1 MIGEQIKTAR
11 KAKGIS
17 QEELAV
23 RLGVVRQTVSKWENG
38 MSVPDADVLIKIA
51 ELLDVPVSQLLGI
64 EPESGSVQDMAG
76 ELARLNKELAAK
88 IQKEKLRAELDKKR
102 GVILLLSFG
111 TLIAALTVK
120 IELLSLLLAGAC
132 MLAMLAILYRNLTLF
147 TGAAADK
154 AGIGA
159 LRAATIFDAV
169 VLLLVLTVAALD
181 KTALAA
187 LSEDG
192 ERLLAAVI
200 MCGIMLFGG
209 FISPRLPY
217 NRHTGLRLPWTV
229 RDEDTWNV
237 AHRVLGYISLPLTM
251 LYLAA
256 ALTVRNADAAAA
268 AATVC
273 FILWIGIPGLVSYI
287 FFWKKLHGKA

>member
-1 MIGEQIKTAR
+1 MIGEQIKAAR
-11 KAKGIS
+11 KAKGVS

-51 ELLDVPVSQLLGI
+51 ELLDVTVSQLLGI

-132 MLAMLAILYRNLTLF
+132 MLTMLAILYRNLTLF

-154 AGIGA
+154 VGIGA

-237 AHRVLGYISLPLTM
+237 AHRVLGYISLPMTM

-268 AATVC
+268 TAKVC

>member
-1 MIGEQIKTAR
+1 MIGEQIKAAR
-11 KAKGIS
+11 KAKGVS

-38 MSVPDADVLIKIA
+38 MSVPDADVLIQIA

-120 IELLSLLLAGAC
+120 IELLSLLLA
-132 MLAMLAILYRNLTLF
+132 ILYRNLTLF

-192 ERLLAAVI
+192 ERLLATVI

-237 AHRVLGYISLPLTM
+237 AHRVLGCISLPMTL

-256 ALTVRNADAAAA
+256 ALTVRSADAAAA
-268 AATVC
+268 AAKVC

>member
-1 MIGEQIKTAR
+1 MIGEQIKAAR
-11 KAKGIS
+11 KAKGVS

-132 MLAMLAILYRNLTLF
+132 MLTMLAILYRNLTLF

-237 AHRVLGYISLPLTM
+237 AHRVLGYISLPMTM

-256 ALTVRNADAAAA
+256 ALTVRSADAAAA
-268 AATVC
+268 AAKVC

>member
-11 KAKGIS
+11 KAKGVS

-51 ELLDVPVSQLLGI
+51 ELLDVPVSQLLGM

-132 MLAMLAILYRNLTLF
+132 MLTMLAILYRNLTLF

-237 AHRVLGYISLPLTM
+237 AHRVLGYISLPMTM

-268 AATVC
+268 AAKVC

>member
-88 IQKEKLRAELDKKR
+88 IQKEKLRVELDKKR

-132 MLAMLAILYRNLTLF
+132 MLTMLAILYRNLTLF
-147 TGAAADK
+147 TGAAVDK

-237 AHRVLGYISLPLTM
+237 AHRVLGYISLPMTM

-256 ALTVRNADAAAA
+256 ALTVRSAGAAAA
-268 AATVC
+268 AAKVC

>member
-11 KAKGIS
+11 KAKGVS

-38 MSVPDADVLIKIA
+38 MSVTDADVLIKIA

-132 MLAMLAILYRNLTLF
+132 MLTMLAILYRNLTLF

-237 AHRVLGYISLPLTM
+237 AHRVLGYISLPMTM

-256 ALTVRNADAAAA
+256 ALTVRSADAAAA

>member
-11 KAKGIS
+11 KAKGVS

-38 MSVPDADVLIKIA
+38 MSVPDADVLIQIA

-132 MLAMLAILYRNLTLF
+132 MLTMLAILYRNLTLF

-154 AGIGA
+154 AGIGT

-209 FISPRLPY
+209 FVSPRLPY

-237 AHRVLGYISLPLTM
+237 AHRVLGYISLPMTM

-256 ALTVRNADAAAA
+256 ALTVRSADAAAA

-273 FILWIGIPGLVSYI
+273 FILWVGIPGLVSYI

>member
-11 KAKGIS
+11 KAKGVS

-38 MSVPDADVLIKIA
+38 MSVPDADVLIQIA
-51 ELLDVPVSQLLGI
+51 ELLDVPVSQLLGV
-64 EPESGSVQDMAG
+64 EPERGVQDMAG

-132 MLAMLAILYRNLTLF
+132 MLTMLAILYRNLTLF

-181 KTALAA
+181 KTALVA

-237 AHRVLGYISLPLTM
+237 AHRVLGCISLPMTL

-268 AATVC
+268 AAKVC

>member
-1 MIGEQIKTAR
+1 
-11 KAKGIS
+11 
-17 QEELAV
+17 
-23 RLGVVRQTVSKWENG
+23 
-38 MSVPDADVLIKIA
+38 MSVPDADVLIQIA

-132 MLAMLAILYRNLTLF
+132 MLTMLAILYRNLTLF

-237 AHRVLGYISLPLTM
+237 AHRVLGCISLPMTL

-268 AATVC
+268 AAKVC

>member
-11 KAKGIS
+11 KAKGVS

-132 MLAMLAILYRNLTLF
+132 MLTMLAILYRNLTLF

-217 NRHTGLRLPWTV
+217 NRHIGLRLPWTV

-237 AHRVLGYISLPLTM
+237 AHRVLGYISLPMTM

-256 ALTVRNADAAAA
+256 ALTVRSADAAAA
-268 AATVC
+268 AAKVC

>member
-1 MIGEQIKTAR
+1 MIGEQIKAAR
-11 KAKGIS
+11 KAKGVS
-17 QEELAV
+17 QEKLAV

-38 MSVPDADVLIKIA
+38 MSVPDADVLIQIA

-132 MLAMLAILYRNLTLF
+132 MLTMLAILYRNLTLF

-237 AHRVLGYISLPLTM
+237 AHRVLGYISLPMTM

-256 ALTVRNADAAAA
+256 ALTVRSADAAAA

>member
-11 KAKGIS
+11 KAKGVS

-38 MSVPDADVLIKIA
+38 MSVPDADVLIQIA

-132 MLAMLAILYRNLTLF
+132 MLTMLAILYRNLTLF

-181 KTALAA
+181 KTELAA

-200 MCGIMLFGG
+200 MCGIMLFGD

-237 AHRVLGYISLPLTM
+237 AHRVLGYISLPMTM

-256 ALTVRNADAAAA
+256 ALTVRSAGAAAA
-268 AATVC
+268 AAKVC

>member
-1 MIGEQIKTAR
+1 MIGEQIKAAR
-11 KAKGIS
+11 KAKDVS

-132 MLAMLAILYRNLTLF
+132 MLTMLAILYRNLTLF

-169 VLLLVLTVAALD
+169 VLLLALTVAALD

-237 AHRVLGYISLPLTM
+237 AHRVLGYISLPMTM

-256 ALTVRNADAAAA
+256 ALTVRSADAAAA

>member
-11 KAKGIS
+11 KAKGVS

-51 ELLDVPVSQLLGI
+51 ELLDVPVSQLLGM

-76 ELARLNKELAAK
+76 ELARLTKELAAK

-132 MLAMLAILYRNLTLF
+132 MLTMLAILYRNLTLF
-147 TGAAADK
+147 TVAAADK

-192 ERLLAAVI
+192 ERVLAAVI

-237 AHRVLGYISLPLTM
+237 AHRVLGYISLPMTM

-256 ALTVRNADAAAA
+256 ALTVRSADAAAA
-268 AATVC
+268 AAKVC

>member
-1 MIGEQIKTAR
+1 MIGEQIKAAR
-11 KAKGIS
+11 KAKDVS

-132 MLAMLAILYRNLTLF
+132 MLTMLAILYPNLTLF

-169 VLLLVLTVAALD
+169 VLLLALTVAALD
-181 KTALAA
+181 KTALVA

-237 AHRVLGYISLPLTM
+237 AHRVLGYISLPMTM

-256 ALTVRNADAAAA
+256 ALTVRSADAAAA

-287 FFWKKLHGKA
+287 FFWKKHHGKA

>member
-11 KAKGIS
+11 KAKGVS

-132 MLAMLAILYRNLTLF
+132 MLTMLAILYRNLTLF

-237 AHRVLGYISLPLTM
+237 AHRVLGYISLPMTM

-268 AATVC
+268 AAKVC

>member
-11 KAKGIS
+11 KAKGVS

-38 MSVPDADVLIKIA
+38 MSVPDADVLIQIA
-51 ELLDVPVSQLLGI
+51 ELLDVPVSQLLGM
-64 EPESGSVQDMAG
+64 EPESGVQDMAG

-120 IELLSLLLAGAC
+120 IELLSLLAGAC
-132 MLAMLAILYRNLTLF
+132 MLTMLAILYRNLTLF
-147 TGAAADK
+147 IGAAADK

-237 AHRVLGYISLPLTM
+237 AHRVLGYISLPMTM
-251 LYLAA
+251 LY
-256 ALTVRNADAAAA
+256 
-268 AATVC
+268 
-273 FILWIGIPGLVSYI
+273 
-287 FFWKKLHGKA
+287 

>member
-132 MLAMLAILYRNLTLF
+132 MLTMLAILYRNLTLF

-237 AHRVLGYISLPLTM
+237 AHRVLGYISLPMTM

>member
-38 MSVPDADVLIKIA
+38 MSVPDADVLIQIA
-51 ELLDVPVSQLLGI
+51 ELLDVPVSQLLGM
-64 EPESGSVQDMAG
+64 EPESGVQDMAG

-120 IELLSLLLAGAC
+120 NELLSLLLAGVC

-169 VLLLVLTVAALD
+169 VLLLVAAAAALN

-237 AHRVLGYISLPLTM
+237 AHRVLGCISLPMTL
-251 LYLAA
+251 LYLAV
-256 ALTVRNADAAAA
+256 ALTVRSADAAAA

>member
-11 KAKGIS
+11 KAKGVS

-38 MSVPDADVLIKIA
+38 MSVPDADVLIQIA

-132 MLAMLAILYRNLTLF
+132 MLTMLAILYRNLTLF

-181 KTALAA
+181 KTALVA
-187 LSEDG
+187 LTEDG

-237 AHRVLGYISLPLTM
+237 AHRALGYISLPMTM

>member
-1 MIGEQIKTAR
+1 M
-11 KAKGIS
+11 
-17 QEELAV
+17 
-23 RLGVVRQTVSKWENG
+23 
-38 MSVPDADVLIKIA
+38 
-51 ELLDVPVSQLLGI
+51 
-64 EPESGSVQDMAG
+64 
-76 ELARLNKELAAK
+76 
-88 IQKEKLRAELDKKR
+88 
-102 GVILLLSFG
+102 
-111 TLIAALTVK
+111 
-120 IELLSLLLAGAC
+120 
-132 MLAMLAILYRNLTLF
+132 
-147 TGAAADK
+147 
-154 AGIGA
+154 
-159 LRAATIFDAV
+159 
-169 VLLLVLTVAALD
+169 LLLVLTVAALD
-181 KTALAA
+181 KTALVA

-237 AHRVLGYISLPLTM
+237 AHRVLGYISLPMTM

>member
-1 MIGEQIKTAR
+1 MIGEQIKAAR
-11 KAKGIS
+11 KAKGVS

-51 ELLDVPVSQLLGI
+51 ELLDVPVSQLLGM

-132 MLAMLAILYRNLTLF
+132 MLTMLAILYRNLTLF

-237 AHRVLGYISLPLTM
+237 AHRVLGYISLPMTL

-256 ALTVRNADAAAA
+256 ALTVRSAGAAAA
-268 AATVC
+268 AAKVC

>member
-1 MIGEQIKTAR
+1 MIGEQIKAAR
-11 KAKGIS
+11 KAKGVS
-17 QEELAV
+17 QEKLAV

-237 AHRVLGYISLPLTM
+237 AHRVLGYISLPMTM

>member
-1 MIGEQIKTAR
+1 MIGEQIKAAR
-11 KAKGIS
+11 KAKGVS
-17 QEELAV
+17 QEKLAV

-51 ELLDVPVSQLLGI
+51 ELLDVPGSQLLGI

-132 MLAMLAILYRNLTLF
+132 MLTMLAILYRNLTLF

-237 AHRVLGYISLPLTM
+237 AHRVLGYISLPMTM
-251 LYLAA
+251 LY
-256 ALTVRNADAAAA
+256 
-268 AATVC
+268 
-273 FILWIGIPGLVSYI
+273 
-287 FFWKKLHGKA
+287 

>member
-237 AHRVLGYISLPLTM
+237 AHRVLGYISLPMTM

-256 ALTVRNADAAAA
+256 ELTVRNADAAAA

>member
-1 MIGEQIKTAR
+1 MIGEQIKAAR
-11 KAKGIS
+11 KAKDVS

-132 MLAMLAILYRNLTLF
+132 MLTMLAILYRNLTLF

-169 VLLLVLTVAALD
+169 VLLLALTVAALD
-181 KTALAA
+181 KTALVA

-237 AHRVLGYISLPLTM
+237 AHRVLGYISLPMTM

-256 ALTVRNADAAAA
+256 ALTVRSADAAAA

>member
-11 KAKGIS
+11 KAKGVS

-38 MSVPDADVLIKIA
+38 MSVPDADVLIQIA

-132 MLAMLAILYRNLTLF
+132 MLTMLAILYRNLTLF

-181 KTALAA
+181 KTALVA

-237 AHRVLGYISLPLTM
+237 AHRVLGYISLPMTM

-256 ALTVRNADAAAA
+256 ALTVRSADAAAA

>member
-1 MIGEQIKTAR
+1 MIGEQIKAAR
-11 KAKGIS
+11 KAKDVS

-64 EPESGSVQDMAG
+64 EQESGSVQDMAG

-132 MLAMLAILYRNLTLF
+132 MLTMLAILYRNLTLF

-209 FISPRLPY
+209 FVSPRLPY

-237 AHRVLGYISLPLTM
+237 AHRVLGYISLPMTM
-251 LYLAA
+251 LY
-256 ALTVRNADAAAA
+256 
-268 AATVC
+268 
-273 FILWIGIPGLVSYI
+273 
-287 FFWKKLHGKA
+287 

>member
-11 KAKGIS
+11 KAKGVS

-38 MSVPDADVLIKIA
+38 MSVPDADVLIQIA

-132 MLAMLAILYRNLTLF
+132 MLTMLAILYRNLTLF

-181 KTALAA
+181 KTALVA
-187 LSEDG
+187 LTEDG

-237 AHRVLGYISLPLTM
+237 AHRVLGYISLPMTM

>member
-38 MSVPDADVLIKIA
+38 MSVLDADVLIKIA

-147 TGAAADK
+147 AGAAADK

-237 AHRVLGYISLPLTM
+237 AHRVLGYISLPMTM

>member
-11 KAKGIS
+11 KAKGVS

-51 ELLDVPVSQLLGI
+51 ELLDVPVSQLLGM

-111 TLIAALTVK
+111 ALIAALTVK

-132 MLAMLAILYRNLTLF
+132 MLTMLAILYRNLTLF
-147 TGAAADK
+147 TVAAADK

-181 KTALAA
+181 KTALVA

-237 AHRVLGYISLPLTM
+237 AHRVLGYISLPMTM

-256 ALTVRNADAAAA
+256 ALTVRSADAAAA
-268 AATVC
+268 AAKVC

>member
-11 KAKGIS
+11 KAKGVS

-38 MSVPDADVLIKIA
+38 MSVTDADVLIKIA

-64 EPESGSVQDMAG
+64 KPESGVQDMAG

-132 MLAMLAILYRNLTLF
+132 MLTMLAILYRNLTLF

-217 NRHTGLRLPWTV
+217 NRHTGLKLPWTV

-237 AHRVLGYISLPLTM
+237 AHRVLGYISLPMTM

-256 ALTVRNADAAAA
+256 ALTVRSADAAAA

>member
-1 MIGEQIKTAR
+1 MIGEQIKAAR
-11 KAKGIS
+11 KAKGVS

-132 MLAMLAILYRNLTLF
+132 MLTMLAILYRNLTLF

-181 KTALAA
+181 KTALVA

-237 AHRVLGYISLPLTM
+237 AHRVLGYISLPMTM
-251 LYLAA
+251 LYLVA

>member
-11 KAKGIS
+11 KAKGVS

-51 ELLDVPVSQLLGI
+51 ELLDVPVSQLLGM

-132 MLAMLAILYRNLTLF
+132 MLTMLAILYLNLTLF

-237 AHRVLGYISLPLTM
+237 AHRVLGYISLPMTM

-256 ALTVRNADAAAA
+256 ALTVRSADAAAA

-287 FFWKKLHGKA
+287 FFWKKLNGKA

>member
-1 MIGEQIKTAR
+1 MIGEQIKAAR
-11 KAKGIS
+11 KAKGVS

-38 MSVPDADVLIKIA
+38 MSVPDADVLIQIA
-51 ELLDVPVSQLLGI
+51 ELLDVPVSQLLGM
-64 EPESGSVQDMAG
+64 EPESGIQDMAG

-132 MLAMLAILYRNLTLF
+132 MLTMLAILYRNLTLF

-237 AHRVLGYISLPLTM
+237 AHRVLDYISLPMTM
-251 LYLAA
+251 LY
-256 ALTVRNADAAAA
+256 
-268 AATVC
+268 
-273 FILWIGIPGLVSYI
+273 
-287 FFWKKLHGKA
+287 

>member
-237 AHRVLGYISLPLTM
+237 AHRVLGYISLPMTM

>member
-38 MSVPDADVLIKIA
+38 MSVPDADVLIQIA
-51 ELLDVPVSQLLGI
+51 ELLDVPVSQLLGM

-132 MLAMLAILYRNLTLF
+132 MLTMLAILYRNLTLF

-237 AHRVLGYISLPLTM
+237 AHRVLGYISLPMTM

-256 ALTVRNADAAAA
+256 ALTVRSADAAAA

>member
-1 MIGEQIKTAR
+1 MIGEQIKAAR
-11 KAKGIS
+11 KAKGVS

-64 EPESGSVQDMAG
+64 KPESGVQDMAG

-102 GVILLLSFG
+102 GVILLSFG

-132 MLAMLAILYRNLTLF
+132 MLTMLAILYRNLTLF

-217 NRHTGLRLPWTV
+217 NRHTGLKLPWTV

-237 AHRVLGYISLPLTM
+237 AHRVLGYISLPMTM

-256 ALTVRNADAAAA
+256 ALTVRSADAAAA

>member
-1 MIGEQIKTAR
+1 MIGEQIKAAR
-11 KAKGIS
+11 KAKGVS

-38 MSVPDADVLIKIA
+38 MSVPDADVLIQIA

-132 MLAMLAILYRNLTLF
+132 MLTMLAILYRNLTLF

-154 AGIGA
+154 ARIGA

-181 KTALAA
+181 KTALVA

-237 AHRVLGYISLPLTM
+237 THRVLGYISLPMTM

-268 AATVC
+268 AAKVC